1 MRTLIPLLLF
11 PLFAS
16 CAKYALDAE
25 VDRLCAIDGGVKV
38 YETVMLPPEKF
49 NEWGQINFYQP
60 IKGENA
66 LGPEYLY
73 RSEDHYYRKGN
84 PSMVRYHHQVFR
96 RSDGTLLGETTSY
109 GRGGGEWAPSSYNCP
124 PTSKSSEQAL
134 FKKIFIKSHRE
145 QQK

>member
-1 MRTLIPLLLF
+1 MRKLIPLLFL

-38 YETVMLPPEKF
+38 YETVTLPPEKF

-60 IKGENA
+60 IRGENA

-73 RSEDHYYRKGN
+73 QSETHYYGEGN
-84 PSMVRYHHQVFR
+84 PQMLRYHEEVFR
-96 RSDGTLLGETTSY
+96 RSDGTLLGETTIYVRS
-109 GRGGGEWAPSSYNCP
+109 GGEWAPSSYHCP
-124 PTSKSSEQAL
+124 PTSESSEQEL
-134 FKKIFIKSHRE
+134 FKKIFRKSHRE
-145 QQK
+145 R